1 MERARSRPV
10 EILVPALNESDHGL
24 SGNVG
29 ATPGRF
35 CGGSVK
41 KRTSG
46 WNADAGEPGGSA
58 S

>member
-1 MERARSRPV
+1 M
-10 EILVPALNESDHGL
+10 PALNESDQGL
-24 SGNVG
+24 FGKVG

-41 KRTSG
+41 KRTMG
-46 WNADAGEPGGSA
+46 WNAAAGEPGGSA